1 MDDEHTAEYTVP
13 CAQCSA
19 VDWGISDEGRFY
31 CRSCHNVIERTREV
45 VDLSFLKLSS
55 RVSTIRGP
63 RKKQAERGHVW
74 MVCEGFQFILKNQ
87 ADALLALGVHPQ
99 FKDDVLCPLWRCY
112 LQKSRQAYTHDPV
125 RSCKFR
131 VRAVG
136 SDLESASEGI
146 SCTDGESN
154 PASTAGSNTENSGF
168 WSGSSD
174 TLTYLSARKKR
185 SQSLLSMK
193 KTLSLIYL
201 ALVWSREALTLS
213 DLLRL
218 VNEGHIP
225 YLNAY
230 EQLPEE
236 MKVTGKDSLIFVVE
250 TVPSHHA
257 VHKEAETLIQFLQ
270 LPAFP
275 PISQQTLLH
284 PALLSLRYL
293 SDVNLPDELHPWVC
307 RLLEHTGMMDQ
318 TLHTFDPHNHPTLPR
333 YDVQAAALIIVTLKL
348 FFCLDDMT
356 EWHLSNDL
364 GRQKDSGKV
373 FNLRRWYKVMQAA
386 LIRAQERRDQNVS
399 RKQWKSKKQIYPN
412 KKEKCSMIKKKRIAE
427 QVQLCFEKLASCPSG
442 LQDVGP
448 SSFIFC
454 WGDEEESDGPS
465 LHHMKLDEVV
475 TRRYDFLTPLN
486 DMYWHPALR
495 RCLCYNSHYKEVEA
509 TLPRSFIW
517 LLQLFA
523 FMLDVK
529 PFCLYEE
536 VLSVERRI
544 FDTRLYRGKSKA
556 NAGAS
561 AETAGASPEAQ
572 ASLNTRTSPRRTRT
586 SPRTAE
592 ASVGTRASHRKRQRS
607 RKS

>member
-1 MDDEHTAEYTVP
+1 MCARVQAEYTVP

-131 VRAVG
+131 VVSFYGGAWK
-136 SDLESASEGI
+136 LLSASEGI

-154 PASTAGSNTENSGF
+154 PASTAGSNTG
-168 WSGSSD
+168 
-174 TLTYLSARKKR
+174 TV
-185 SQSLLSMK
+185 QSLLSMK

-318 TLHTFDPHNHPTLPR
+318 TLHTFDPRNHPTLPR

-356 EWHLSNDL
+356 EWYVSFTPSDDLRQGSRCADCDWFYLSGICPMILD
-364 GRQKDSGKV
+364 D
-373 FNLRRWYKVMQAA
+373 RRTQ
-386 LIRAQERRDQNVS
+386 
-399 RKQWKSKKQIYPN
+399 
-412 KKEKCSMIKKKRIAE
+412 
-427 QVQLCFEKLASCPSG
+427 QVQLCFEKLTSCPSG

-486 DMYWHPALR
+486 DIYWHPALR

-544 FDTRLYRGKSKA
+544 FDTRLYRGKMFQVLLWSV
-556 NAGAS
+556 
-561 AETAGASPEAQ
+561 TCVSPEEAELLTSGFHLQ
-572 ASLNTRTSPRRTRT
+572 KKKLWPTRDLL
-586 SPRTAE
+586 
-592 ASVGTRASHRKRQRS
+592 
-607 RKS
+607 

>member
-1 MDDEHTAEYTVP
+1 MCARVQAEYTVP

-131 VRAVG
+131 VM
-136 SDLESASEGI
+136 ASQ
-146 SCTDGESN
+146 TQQ
-154 PASTAGSNTENSGF
+154 ARRLTARLTSENSGF

-193 KTLSLIYL
+193 KTLALIYL

-275 PISQQTLLH
+275 PISQQTLMH

-356 EWHLSNDL
+356 EWYVSFTPSDDL
-364 GRQKDSGKV
+364 RQGKV

-386 LIRAQERRDQNVS
+386 LIRAQERRDQTRGEVLSFPVYSFLSEKINL
-399 RKQWKSKKQIYPN
+399 KHMKKHP
-412 KKEKCSMIKKKRIAE
+412 EMRHAPSVVCAGIAE
-427 QVQLCFEKLASCPSG
+427 QVQLCFEKLTSCPSG

-517 LLQLFA
+517 LMQLFA
-523 FMLDVK
+523 FMFDVK

-544 FDTRLYRGKSKA
+544 FDTRLARFCHITFWFFPILK
-556 NAGAS
+556 
-561 AETAGASPEAQ
+561 
-572 ASLNTRTSPRRTRT
+572 
-586 SPRTAE
+586 
-592 ASVGTRASHRKRQRS
+592 VFF
-607 RKS
+607 